1 VLRTYRALLAVPGG
15 LAFSAAAFVMRLP
28 ISMLGLGTVLL
39 VVSSTGSY
47 GMAGATA
54 ATVAL
59 TQAVCAPSLGRLV
72 DRLGQA
78 RVMLPAVA
86 AHGLGLA
93 ALLGAAL
100 GGGPTWT
107 LFPAA
112 ALYGGTYPPA
122 GSLVRARWAHA
133 VAGTPLLATAY
144 SVESILDEVIFIVGP
159 VLVTALAT
167 GVSAAAG
174 PLVAFSFAATGT
186 VALARQRRTEP
197 PRRQAGEPKH
207 PSALR
212 VPGLRVLVGMA
223 AALGGLFGSL
233 EIVVVAFA
241 SERGARPVAGLV
253 LALIATG
260 SMLSGLLYG
269 AIRWR
274 VPLRRRLLIGLAAMA
289 LAISSLGLAGTVPQ
303 LAVLAFVAGF
313 AISPTLIAVFGLVE
327 ALVPAATRT
336 EGLTWLTTGIGVG
349 IALAAA
355 LVGRVIDAA
364 GARPAFLLPIG
375 CGLLAAVL
383 ALAGASRLR
392 PAPEAVPAPAG

>member
-1 VLRTYRALLAVPGG
+1 MLRTYRALLAVPGG

-47 GMAGATA
+47 GVAGAA
-54 ATVAL
+54 SATVAL
-59 TQAVCAPSLGRLV
+59 TQAVCAPTLGRLV
-72 DRLGQA
+72 DVLGQA
-78 RVMLPAVA
+78 RVIVPAVA
-86 AHGLGLA
+86 AHGLGMG
-93 ALLGAAL
+93 ALVGAAL
-100 GGGPTWT
+100 GGLPTWT

-112 ALYGGTYPPA
+112 ALYGGAYPPA

-144 SVESILDEVIFIVGP
+144 SVESIVDELIFVVGP

-174 PLVAFSFAATGT
+174 PLVAFGFAAVGT
-186 VALARQRRTEP
+186 IALARQRRTEP
-197 PRRQAGEPKH
+197 PRRQVGTPRQ

-212 VPGLRVLVGMA
+212 VAGLRVLVAVA
-223 AALGGLFGSL
+223 AALGGLFGSM

-241 SERGARPVAGLV
+241 SERGARSVAGLV
-253 LALIATG
+253 LALIAAG

-269 AIRWR
+269 SIRWR
-274 VPLRRRLLIGLAAMA
+274 APLRRRMLLGMAVMA
-289 LAISSLGLAGTVPQ
+289 LAISSFGLASTVPQ

-349 IALAAA
+349 IALAST
-355 LVGRVIDAA
+355 LVGRLIDTA

-375 CGLLAAVL
+375 CGLLAVAL
-383 ALAGASRLR
+383 SLAGARRLQ
-392 PAPEAVPAPAG
+392 PAPEPELAAGG